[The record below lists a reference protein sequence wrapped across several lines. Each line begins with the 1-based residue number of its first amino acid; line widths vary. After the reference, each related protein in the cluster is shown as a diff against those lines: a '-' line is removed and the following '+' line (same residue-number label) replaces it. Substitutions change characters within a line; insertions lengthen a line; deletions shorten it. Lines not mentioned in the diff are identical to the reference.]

1 MQEAQFTVKFLE
13 QEIPCFYL
21 TTIENSLEAI
31 DILMQCEGVLG
42 IDTETCPYPEYAHIE
57 KAGLQ
62 PHLSSIRLLQVYDGI
77 TSYIFDLRFIKDT
90 SIFLRLL
97 VNKQFVAH
105 HALFD
110 LQFFMLLGAQNMN
123 IGCTLLM
130 SKLLFHASYPT
141 DTHSA
146 SLGDMIKAVF
156 KEDVAK
162 KLQLSDWS
170 QEDLTF
176 EQVQYAA
183 LDAVLVLRLA
193 ERLAPAIQRLGLG
206 RSYQLLKASQHP
218 IAAMQLK
225 GMMIDKESHRAMVM
239 QWRNQLVAAKREVLE
254 LTGIDAVTGHKIGA
268 WLEANLD
275 PETLAMWPRTEP
287 ESGAKGVLSTDS
299 NTFAE
304 FSYLPIVAPIARFKK
319 REKLT
324 STFGLNLHQQLNP
337 VTGRLHCSFNL
348 TGARTGRLS
357 CSRPNLQQ
365 APRSP
370 SKEAKAAGEGD
381 LRSIFIVPEG
391 YVLVAA
397 DYSQV
402 ELRVAAELSQDEEM
416 LSAYRNGIDLH
427 ALTAS
432 KTAHKPLK
440 DVTKQERQLAKAVNF
455 GLLFGLGAA
464 KFASYAKKSYGVE
477 VSDEEAHEAVDI
489 FRDTYRGYRE
499 WQLNQVDRASTT
511 YEVRT
516 PCGKLRKLPED
527 NTYGTAMNTPV
538 QGGAAEVMLHA
549 LVFLYQELIAR
560 NLDANIIN
568 CVHDEILVECNKAF
582 VNEVVQLV
590 NDCMVN
596 GYLAV
601 FPNGI
606 INSLV
611 EVKYGRNWSEAK

>member
-21 TTIENSLEAI
+21 TSQENAVEAVSM
-31 DILMQCEGVLG
+31 LMLCEDVLG
-42 IDTETCPYPEYAHIE
+42 IDTETNPKPEYAHIE

-62 PHLSSIRLLQVYDGI
+62 PHLSDIRLLQIYDGV
-77 TSYIFDLRFIKDT
+77 TSYIFDLMLIKDV
-90 SIFLRLL
+90 SIFLPLL
-97 VNKQFVAH
+97 LNKQFVAH
-105 HALFD
+105 NALFD
-110 LQFFMLLGAQNMN
+110 LQFLMLLGATRMD
-123 IGCTLLM
+123 IDCTLLM

-141 DTHSA
+141 DSHSA
-146 SLGDMIKAVF
+146 SLGDMVQAVF
-156 KEDVAK
+156 KMDVAK
-162 KLQLSDWS
+162 QLQISDWS
-170 QEDLTF
+170 KEDLTF
-176 EQVQYAA
+176 EQVQYAG
-183 LDAVLVLRLA
+183 LDAVLVLKLA
-193 ERLAPAIQRLGLG
+193 EKLAPALQRFGLL
-206 RSYQLLKASQHP
+206 RSYQLLKAAQHP

-225 GMMIDKESHRAMVM
+225 GMMIDKEPHRAMVM
-239 QWRNQLVAAKREVLE
+239 RWRNQLVAAKREVLE
-254 LTGIDAVTGHKIGA
+254 LTGIDAVTGHKIGK
-268 WLEANLD
+268 WLEANLP
-275 PETLAMWPRTEP
+275 PEVLAIWPRTEP
-287 ESGAKGVLSTDS
+287 ESGAQGVLSTDS
-299 NTFAE
+299 NTFSE

-357 CSRPNLQQ
+357 CSKPNLQQ

-432 KTAHKPLK
+432 KTAHKPLSE
-440 DVTKQERQLAKAVNF
+440 VTKQERQLAKAVNF

-477 VSDEEAHEAVDI
+477 VSDDEAHEAVDI

-499 WQLNQVDRASTT
+499 WQLNQVDKASQTF
-511 YEVRT
+511 EVRT

-549 LVFLYQELIAR
+549 LVFLYRELLER

-568 CVHDEILVECNKAF
+568 CVHDEILVECNKVF
-582 VNEVVQLV
+582 VDEVKQLV
-590 NDCMVN
+590 NDCMVQ

-601 FPNGI
+601 FPQGI
-606 INSLV
+606 INGLV
-611 EVKYGRNWSEAK
+611 EVKYGNNWSEAK